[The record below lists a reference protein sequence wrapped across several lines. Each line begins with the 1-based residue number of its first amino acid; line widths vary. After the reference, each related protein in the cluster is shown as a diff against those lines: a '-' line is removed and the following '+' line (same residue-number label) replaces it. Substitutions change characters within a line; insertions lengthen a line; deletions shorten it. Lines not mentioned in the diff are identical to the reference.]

1 MSRDTGTAPDELRLW
16 LLGGFAAQVGGWRV
30 PETAW
35 RLAKSRSLVK
45 LLALAPGHRL
55 HRDLVLDLLWPDL
68 PPRAAANNLRQTLYW
83 ARRALQPPGAEGA
96 GRRYLQLRDEVL
108 QLCPPLWIDVDAF
121 EAAARKARRSREVS
135 DYTAALALYPGD
147 LLPEDRY
154 QEWAS
159 ARREE
164 LRQLAFALLLEL
176 AGLYERRGELLA
188 AAEALQRI
196 IAGDALHEAAHAAL
210 MRLYALAGQRRRA
223 LRQYDQL
230 RELLQRELG
239 TKPDAATQQ
248 LYEEIAAGRLPAL
261 ALAPAP
267 APAGAPAV
275 GEPVWPPA
283 GDQPSSPP
291 HNLPQPL
298 ASFIGR
304 EEELT
309 ALQRLLRPDR
319 SSAPAGPRLVTLA
332 GAPGCGKTR
341 LALEV
346 ARGLLTAYPH
356 GVWFVP
362 LATLADPALVA
373 HEVTAALGLREQPG
387 MAPAEALARALRD
400 KCLLLVLD
408 NCEHVATTCAALA
421 AQLLQTAAS
430 LRLLATSREPLHV
443 QGELVWRLPPLALP
457 SLPALSNQP
466 LDLDE
471 VARSEAVRL
480 FVERARLV
488 APSFRLTEHNASAV
502 VAICQ
507 QLDGLPLAIELA
519 APWMETL
526 GPSELAA
533 RLDRR
538 LSLLT
543 HGHRGAAPHHQTL
556 RAALDWSYERLG
568 EVEQVLF
575 SRLSVF
581 AGDFAFAAAEAICG
595 EWPPAAAVPAPAAS
609 AGNALLEAGKLLE
622 PLSSLVD
629 KSLVV
634 ARPGPEGTVRY
645 RLLETLREYARARL
659 MERGEAELLQRRHAT
674 FFLELVEQAE
684 PALAG
689 PEQPA
694 WLARLELEH
703 DNLRGALRWA
713 LESRDPEAGELG
725 LRLATALWRFWEI
738 RGHASEGRRWL
749 EQALARAPAARH
761 QEGVRLR
768 AKALTAAG
776 NLARDQDDYER
787 AAALHEASLTLWR
800 ELDDQQGIAMSLN
813 NLGVIARDRGDP
825 DELERRCRE
834 SLALYHALG
843 DTWGVAIS
851 LMNLG
856 FAARYRG
863 ELAQAAECFEQSL
876 ALFRRLGDQRHTAAL
891 LNYLGRVALDRGDT
905 EAAGILFE
913 RSLALHQEVGDAW
926 GVAISLSNLA
936 ELALQRGGHE
946 PAAGLVEE
954 SLVLLRKLGVRRT
967 TAATLE
973 VAAALWLARG
983 QPFRAARLLGAAEA
997 LREAIGVK
1005 LPPVDRPAHDR
1016 LVATV
1021 RASLGEAAFR
1031 AAWEDGRTMALDDAI
1046 ACALAAAGPEADPPP
1061 EWLFMTPPDHRSAT
1075 MGGDE
1080 SSGHADPNS

>member
-1 MSRDTGTAPDELRLW
+1 
-16 LLGGFAAQVGGWRV
+16 
-30 PETAW
+30 
-35 RLAKSRSLVK
+35 
-45 LLALAPGHRL
+45 
-55 HRDLVLDLLWPDL
+55 
-68 PPRAAANNLRQTLYW
+68 
-83 ARRALQPPGAEGA
+83 
-96 GRRYLQLRDEVL
+96 
-108 QLCPPLWIDVDAF
+108 
-121 EAAARKARRSREVS
+121 
-135 DYTAALALYPGD
+135 
-147 LLPEDRY
+147 
-154 QEWAS
+154 
-159 ARREE
+159 
-164 LRQLAFALLLEL
+164 
-176 AGLYERRGELLA
+176 
-188 AAEALQRI
+188 
-196 IAGDALHEAAHAAL
+196 
-210 MRLYALAGQRRRA
+210 
-223 LRQYDQL
+223 
-230 RELLQRELG
+230 
-239 TKPDAATQQ
+239 
-248 LYEEIAAGRLPAL
+248 
-261 ALAPAP
+261 
-267 APAGAPAV
+267 
-275 GEPVWPPA
+275 
-283 GDQPSSPP
+283 
-291 HNLPQPL
+291 
-298 ASFIGR
+298 
-304 EEELT
+304 
-309 ALQRLLRPDR
+309 
-319 SSAPAGPRLVTLA
+319 
-332 GAPGCGKTR
+332 
-341 LALEV
+341 
-346 ARGLLTAYPH
+346 
-356 GVWFVP
+356 
-362 LATLADPALVA
+362 
-373 HEVTAALGLREQPG
+373 
-387 MAPAEALARALRD
+387 
-400 KCLLLVLD
+400 
-408 NCEHVATTCAALA
+408 
-421 AQLLQTAAS
+421 
-430 LRLLATSREPLHV
+430 
-443 QGELVWRLPPLALP
+443 
-457 SLPALSNQP
+457 
-466 LDLDE
+466 
-471 VARSEAVRL
+471 
-480 FVERARLV
+480 
-488 APSFRLTEHNASAV
+488 
-502 VAICQ
+502 
-507 QLDGLPLAIELA
+507 
-519 APWMETL
+519 
-526 GPSELAA
+526 
-533 RLDRR
+533 
-538 LSLLT
+538 
-543 HGHRGAAPHHQTL
+543 
-556 RAALDWSYERLG
+556 
-568 EVEQVLF
+568 
-575 SRLSVF
+575 
-581 AGDFAFAAAEAICG
+581 
-595 EWPPAAAVPAPAAS
+595 
-609 AGNALLEAGKLLE
+609 
-622 PLSSLVD
+622 
-629 KSLVV
+629 
-634 ARPGPEGTVRY
+634 
-645 RLLETLREYARARL
+645 
-659 MERGEAELLQRRHAT
+659 EAELLQRRHAT
-674 FFLELVEQAE
+674 FFLELAEQAE

-703 DNLRGALRWA
+703 DNLRGALRWT

-738 RGHASEGRRWL
+738 CGHASEGRRWL

-761 QEGVRLR
+761 QESVRLR

-787 AAALHEASLTLWR
+787 AAALHEESLALWR

-891 LNYLGRVALDRGDT
+891 LNCLGRVALDRGDT

-946 PAAGLVEE
+946 TAARLLEE

-1031 AAWEDGRTMALDDAI
+1031 AAWEDGRIMALDDAI